1 MVERL
6 STDEVLQLW
15 ERAER
20 LGPTDRAL
28 VLLARARRGATEAEL
43 ESVTVGQAEA
53 ALLELR
59 GATFGGSL
67 VALENCP
74 DCQAFVELTVDSP
87 VLFAMA
93 PPSVATSTVS
103 IDGWRVRFRVPR
115 LGDLRALEREG
126 DPSRA
131 RLFLLARCVEEA
143 IAPDGQPASVEELPI
158 ALHDPIGRAMDDA
171 DPLAQLTLPLQCP
184 RCQHEWEADLNIAS
198 FLWREIAAVARRVL
212 GEVHQLASRYGW
224 SERQILSLSDVRR
237 HAYLEG
243 RWA

>member
-6 STDEVLQLW
+6 SADEVLQLW

-28 VLLARARRGATEAEL
+28 VLLARARRGRPEAEI
-43 ESVTVGQAEA
+43 EGMSIGQSEA

-59 GATFGGSL
+59 QATFGGSL

-74 DCQAFVELTVDSP
+74 DCRAFVELTVEPS
-87 VLFAMA
+87 VLLSMA
-93 PPSVATSTVS
+93 PSTVGVTTLS
-103 IDGWRVRFRVPR
+103 VDGWRVRFRVPR
-115 LGDLRALEREG
+115 LVDLRAIEEEA

-131 RLFLLARCVEEA
+131 RLLLLGRCLQEVFDPSGEPVAVE
-143 IAPDGQPASVEELPI
+143 QLPASLHEPI
-158 ALHDPIGRAMDDA
+158 ARAMDEA
-171 DPLAQLTLPLQCP
+171 DPLAQLTLPLECP
-184 RCQHEWEADLNIAS
+184 SCRRAWDGELDVAS
-198 FLWREIAAVARRVL
+198 FFWREISVLARRLL
-212 GEVHQLASRYGW
+212 GEVHELASRYGW
-224 SERQILSLSDVRR
+224 SESHILRLTEVRR